1 MAREQEKWNKVRLE
15 KPRKVDM
22 NTRPATDS
30 AGGHSMLLQYKVIRV
45 THLMMTKATMGPQWN
60 TLIRLVEDI
69 VVDSSLFPSFILL
82 CLLYPSM
89 HIA

>member
-1 MAREQEKWNKVRLE
+1 
-15 KPRKVDM
+15 M

-60 TLIRLVEDI
+60 TRIRLVEDI
-69 VVDSSLFPSFILL
+69 VAGSSLFPSFIFCIQACRTISV
-82 CLLYPSM
+82 CLE
-89 HIA
+89 IATNISESKGK